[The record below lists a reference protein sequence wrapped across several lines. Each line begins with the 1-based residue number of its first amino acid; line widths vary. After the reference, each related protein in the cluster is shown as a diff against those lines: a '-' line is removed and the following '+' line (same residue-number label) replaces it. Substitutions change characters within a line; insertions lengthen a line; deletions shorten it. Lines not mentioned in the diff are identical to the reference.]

1 MAEHY
6 KLKTNT
12 HSSCVIGTPEN
23 DAHRDALGCSPRNHI
38 FVWLPPSE
46 CEGHC
51 FAWIHKDNLG
61 EMIPKE
67 DFHQHRADWLVEKVN
82 KLKEELEESEKE
94 NKKLK
99 EDKRLLL
106 WFSNKMIDHIA
117 EHPEDA
123 VAREG
128 FASEAEFL
136 AWKKKAMAE
145 CLPIGY

>member
-67 DFHQHRADWLVEKVN
+67 DFHQHRADWFVEKVN

-94 NKKLK
+94 KQDDRPHRGASRRRSGKGRFRKRSRISSL
-99 EDKRLLL
+99 ED
-106 WFSNKMIDHIA
+106 
-117 EHPEDA
+117 
-123 VAREG
+123 EG
-128 FASEAEFL
+128 DGGMPTDRILNIIINSS
-136 AWKKKAMAE
+136 
-145 CLPIGY
+145 